1 MASSKRPK
9 KGRRQLQREKTKARL
24 SQESRSR
31 QAKWFH
37 QGLLRQAPTKMGR
50 PHMEIKMSSGFKMM
64 KTLPE
69 RT

>member
-9 KGRRQLQREKTKARL
+9 KGHKQLQRVKTKARL

-31 QAKWFH
+31 KVKWFY
-37 QGLLRQAPTKMGR
+37 QGLLRQEPKKMGR
-50 PHMEIKMSSGFKMM
+50 LHTEIKMSFSFKMM
-64 KTLPE
+64 RTLLE